1 MLSIENAGFELV
13 AEGAKVAAEKI
24 LDTVVESAQQ
34 HPAVFLVGATVVAT
48 TSVVMLNLKSIKWG
62 SFSLETK

>member
-1 MLSIENAGFELV
+1 MLSLDNAGFELV
-13 AEGAKVAAEKI
+13 TEGAKGVAEKLADAVI
-24 LDTVVESAQQ
+24 QSAQQ

-48 TSVVMLNLKSIKWG
+48 TSVIMLNVKSINWG